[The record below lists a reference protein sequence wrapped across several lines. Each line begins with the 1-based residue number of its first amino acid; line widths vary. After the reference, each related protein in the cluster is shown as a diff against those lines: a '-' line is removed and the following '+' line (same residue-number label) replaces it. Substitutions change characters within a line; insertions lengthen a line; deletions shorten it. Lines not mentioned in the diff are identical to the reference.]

1 MSTNIETPD
10 VVNQPP
16 PISVGTPMP
25 ESKPAANYFDSSYGG
40 MEEIS
45 GSAMRQN
52 YIARMSNVFNDKSN
66 EKGLSAGGGQYVECL
81 YNVVDSTRKDPYACG
96 GYKKYKDSYGD
107 SSEKGCVVNFD
118 EY

>member
-1 MSTNIETPD
+1 MSTNIEMPA
-10 VVNQPP
+10 VNNQPP
-16 PISVGTPMP
+16 STSVGTPMP
-25 ESKPAANYFDSSYGG
+25 KINQAANYFDSSYGG

-66 EKGLSAGGGQYVECL
+66 EKGLSSGGGQYVPCL

-96 GYKKYKDSYGD
+96 GPKRYKDAYGD
-107 SSEKGCVVNFD
+107 SEKGCVVNFD